1 MSQNDSSTMTA
12 NMISRKPYTPR
23 GVSTVWEGVEISPF
37 YVVIRRKDLFALQI
51 FPLHLI
57 EQGCLAAVSDV
68 VQNCFRG
75 NGALPVFQEP

>member
-1 MSQNDSSTMTA
+1 MWRM
-12 NMISRKPYTPR
+12 R
-23 GVSTVWEGVEISPF
+23 GSLPHVLL
-37 YVVIRRKDLFALQI
+37 IRRKDLFALQI

-57 EQGCLAAVSDV
+57 EQVCLAAVYDV

>member
-37 YVVIRRKDLFALQI
+37 YVEDAWKLTSCTS
-51 FPLHLI
+51 H
-57 EQGCLAAVSDV
+57 
-68 VQNCFRG
+68 
-75 NGALPVFQEP
+75 